1 MNYCRQKVINERE
14 LVIVVHDVATE
25 SMTKLAR
32 SFFCSR
38 WNPSVLSHLQLFKLA
53 SLSTIVFPSRI
64 SNAIIARPLSFLL
77 LFKLISVRRHQFN
90 IGKRDL
96 RKIFAIWSWQQLKM
110 NNSWVTTQ
118 QGVFR
123 FYPVPRLIMI
133 RSKKISTIGNV
144 LLRFRR
150 RHVQRDSFSY
160 RLNRS
165 RRLCARFRKN
175 NENNKRSRVQAS
187 S

>member
-1 MNYCRQKVINERE
+1 MINEGD
-14 LVIVVHDVATE
+14 VVFVVHDVATE

-110 NNSWVTTQ
+110 NNSLVTAQ
-118 QGVFR
+118 QGMFR
-123 FYPVPRLIMI
+123 CSPVPRLIMI
-133 RSKKISTIGNV
+133 RSKKISTIRNF
-144 LLRFRR
+144 LLRSRR
-150 RHVQRDSFSY
+150 RHVQRASLSN

-165 RRLCARFRKN
+165 RRSCARFLKTSP
-175 NENNKRSRVQAS
+175 EQLTVCLW
-187 S
+187 